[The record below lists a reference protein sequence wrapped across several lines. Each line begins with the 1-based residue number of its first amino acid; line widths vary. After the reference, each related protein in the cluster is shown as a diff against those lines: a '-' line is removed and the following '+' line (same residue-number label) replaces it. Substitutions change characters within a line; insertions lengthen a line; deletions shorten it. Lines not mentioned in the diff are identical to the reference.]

1 MPASLAAPSVAT
13 LYDAHLDLA
22 DTVTIGVSQSGS
34 TQEIVEA
41 LDWAKA
47 CGSATI
53 AVTNVDGSPLAQTA
67 DIALLTRAGYG
78 TIYQISCRDRNR
90 IAIQGD
96 VLGAAAIAARLLN
109 APSRSTRGAPSLM
122 ARR

>member
-13 LYDAHLDLA
+13 LYDARLDLA

-53 AVTNVDGSPLAQTA
+53 AVTNVEGSP
-67 DIALLTRAGYG
+67 
-78 TIYQISCRDRNR
+78 
-90 IAIQGD
+90 
-96 VLGAAAIAARLLN
+96 
-109 APSRSTRGAPSLM
+109 
-122 ARR
+122 ARRRPPTSRC